1 MKPTKKTAA
10 KRTTAKRPAK
20 RAVRSNSVEGKF
32 MKLRNHI
39 NNLYATPAPDGRV
52 NSKLTSTSDG
62 DLGWCNGI
70 LEEIRDGI
78 NPSRENLIAANDLW
92 KKYN

>member
-10 KRTTAKRPAK
+10 KRVVKKRPAK

-39 NNLYATPAPDGRV
+39 NNL
-52 NSKLTSTSDG
+52 
-62 DLGWCNGI
+62 
-70 LEEIRDGI
+70 
-78 NPSRENLIAANDLW
+78 
-92 KKYN
+92 